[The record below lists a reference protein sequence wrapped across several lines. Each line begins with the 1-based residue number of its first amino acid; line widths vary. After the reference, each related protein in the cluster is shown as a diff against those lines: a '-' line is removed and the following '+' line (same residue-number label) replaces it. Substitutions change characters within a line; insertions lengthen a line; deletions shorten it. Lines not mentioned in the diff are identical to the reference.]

1 MLSAAILVGGRA
13 RRLDG
18 IAKPLLTVGDRSILT
33 RQLAA
38 LRFAGIERIVL
49 VGRWRAEVA
58 VCGSSVADAIEGGSL
73 GALYT
78 ALLVATTDPV
88 IVVAGDM
95 PFITAALVRRLTVVP
110 PECDAVVPQDAN
122 GWHPLCACYRRSIAM
137 RLKARIDRGELSVRD
152 ALGDLTVGV
161 VDAAELARIDPDG
174 MMLMN
179 VNASAD
185 YERAQRAAQ
194 THA

>member
-73 GALYT
+73 GA
-78 ALLVATTDPV
+78 
-88 IVVAGDM
+88 
-95 PFITAALVRRLTVVP
+95 FITAALVRRLTVVP